1 MTQKE
6 LLYLED
12 AISHEK
18 NIISILKKSLDFL
31 ENEEIIN
38 FIKTEQEIHEQ
49 RQNKLI
55 SLMEEKSYE

>member
-18 NIISILKKSLDFL
+18 NLIIILQNSIDNLKTEELTDFMAQEVTVHQQILKKLCKLL
-31 ENEEIIN
+31 EDEANE
-38 FIKTEQEIHEQ
+38 
-49 RQNKLI
+49 
-55 SLMEEKSYE
+55 

>member
-18 NIISILKKSLDFL
+18 SIITICEDTVERLEDENLISFINNQIQIHNEILQNLMGKMEAK
-31 ENEEIIN
+31 ENE
-38 FIKTEQEIHEQ
+38 
-49 RQNKLI
+49 
-55 SLMEEKSYE
+55 